1 MGFVRVETFL
11 PARPTVCFDLARNT
25 DVHMETTSG
34 SGERVVSGPGRPL
47 LELGDEV
54 TFEARHFGIRQ
65 RLTARITAF
74 DPPHSFTDEMIR
86 GAFRSLLHRH
96 LFEDANGGTKMIDE
110 LTFRS
115 ASLLFDRLVLDG
127 YMKRFLIARGKA
139 LATIAGRSK
148 VS

>member
-11 PARPTVCFDLARNT
+11 PASPSVCFDLARNT
-25 DVHMETTSG
+25 DVHMETAAG

-65 RLTARITAF
+65 RLSARITSF
-74 DPPHSFTDEMIR
+74 DAPHEFTDEMVR
-86 GAFRSLLHRH
+86 GAFRSLSHRH
-96 LFEDANGGTKMIDE
+96 ALEAVEGGTKMIDE

-127 YMKRFLIARGKA
+127 YMRRFLVARGKA
-139 LATIAGRSK
+139 LADIAARK
-148 VS
+148 